1 MQNTAEMTIDPH
13 SSAEHVISCLSTHM
27 DGLKPWWKGY
37 AVSPE
42 LDRDGHKCSEA
53 DQATTIADEWS
64 AKLMSMPPG
73 CQERMNATEQLAH
86 LVSALCVGDEQ
97 LQQAK
102 DKLASVLIE
111 AENGLAD
118 ATDAVTTFAHIIC
131 FIMEHS
137 VKKKAEITDS
147 TTAATESVWRLEA
160 KRAVHARVTNMYQ
173 GLMSNSV

>member
-1 MQNTAEMTIDPH
+1 MTIDPH

-42 LDRDGHKCSEA
+42 LDRDEHKCSEA
-53 DQATTIADEWS
+53 DQATTNADEWS
-64 AKLMSMPPG
+64 AKLLSMPPG
-73 CQERMNATEQLAH
+73 CQERMYATAQLAH
-86 LVSALCVGDEQ
+86 LASTLCVRDEQ

-102 DKLASVLIE
+102 DKLESVLIE

-118 ATDAVTTFAHIIC
+118 ATDAVTTFTHILC

-137 VKKKAEITDS
+137 GKKKAEIADS
-147 TTAATESVWRLEA
+147 TTAVTESL
-160 KRAVHARVTNMYQ
+160 
-173 GLMSNSV
+173 

>member
-1 MQNTAEMTIDPH
+1 MSMDPH
-13 SSAEHVISCLSTHM
+13 SSAEHVISCLGTHM
-27 DGLKPWWKGY
+27 DRLKHWWKGY
-37 AVSPE
+37 AVLPE
-42 LDRDGHKCSEA
+42 LDRAEYKCSEA
-53 DQATTIADEWS
+53 DQASSIADGWS

-73 CQERMNATEQLAH
+73 CQERMYATAQLAH
-86 LVSALCVGDEQ
+86 LASTLCVGDEQ

-102 DKLASVLIE
+102 DKLESVLIE

-118 ATDAVTTFAHIIC
+118 ATDAVTTHAQILC
-131 FIMEHS
+131 FIMQHT

-147 TTAATESVWRLEA
+147 TTAVTESLWHLEA